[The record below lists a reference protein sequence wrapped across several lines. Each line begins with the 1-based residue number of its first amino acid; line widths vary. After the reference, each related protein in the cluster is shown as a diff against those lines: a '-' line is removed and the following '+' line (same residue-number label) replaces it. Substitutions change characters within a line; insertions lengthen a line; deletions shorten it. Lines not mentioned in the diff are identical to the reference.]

1 MGCVGVYA
9 VFTLAITQWRTKFR
23 VFMNKAEN
31 EAGNKAVDSLINYET
46 VKVNIIPAT
55 LFTTVKKEFQCEVWY
70 AEELTVSAKALRHE
84 GEHKLFYS

>member
-1 MGCVGVYA
+1 
-9 VFTLAITQWRTKFR
+9 
-23 VFMNKAEN
+23 MNKAEN

-55 LFTTVKKEFQCEVWY
+55 LFTAVKKEFQCEVWY
-70 AEELTVSAKALRHE
+70 AEELTVSAKALRHD